1 MYYRKSR
8 GIFDPNSKEPFQIS
22 RSKIELFLQCPRCFY
37 MECRLGLGR
46 PSTPPYTLNNAVDAL
61 LKSEFDLLRKNGEKH
76 ELVKKYGLDAIPF
89 QHKDLA
95 QWRGEVT
102 AYVGALV
109 LDEKSNLMINGLVDD
124 LWQDSEGNVVVVD
137 YKATSTTKEISL
149 NDEYKQSYK
158 RQIEVY
164 QWIFRKLGFPVS
176 KVGYFVFANALKNLP
191 KFDGR
196 LEFEM
201 SIIPYEGNPDWV
213 DLTLLEIKELLKADN
228 IPAPSPE
235 CEYCAYKQKSVQIA
249 KSLKEKPLSLF
260 SS

>member
-1 MYYRKSR
+1 MYYKKSK
-8 GIFDPNSKEPFQIS
+8 GLFDPKSKTPFQIS

-37 MECRLGLGR
+37 MDCRLGLSR
-46 PSTPPYTLNNAVDAL
+46 PSTPPYTLNNAVDSL
-61 LKSEFDLLRKNGEKH
+61 LKSEFDLLRKTGEKH
-76 ELVKKYGLDAIPF
+76 ELVKKYGIDAIPF

-124 LWQDSEGNVVVVD
+124 IWQDSDGNLVMVD

-176 KVGYFVFANALKNLP
+176 NTGYFVFANAMKNLP
-191 KFDGR
+191 KFDGK

-201 SIIPYEGNPDWV
+201 SILPHQGISDWI
-213 DLTLLEIKELLKADN
+213 DLTLLEIKELLVSDK
-228 IPAPSPE
+228 IPAPAHE
-235 CEYCAYKQKSVQIA
+235 CEYCAYKQMSVQIA
-249 KSLKEKPLSLF
+249 KSLSAK
-260 SS
+260 